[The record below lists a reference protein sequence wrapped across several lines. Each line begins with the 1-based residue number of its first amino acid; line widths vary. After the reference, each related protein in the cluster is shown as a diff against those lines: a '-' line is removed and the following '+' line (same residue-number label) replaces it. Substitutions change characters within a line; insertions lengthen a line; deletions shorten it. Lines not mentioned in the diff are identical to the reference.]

1 MIPEPIYTTNDKD
14 DIYNNL
20 THKTSIKL
28 YYMILLHC

>member
-1 MIPEPIYTTNDKD
+1 MLPEPIDTTNDKD

-28 YYMILLHC
+28 YYI